1 MEPIRNVVNLLKFR
15 VSYGSLGNQYV
26 SEYGYIPSMTAGTG
40 RYIIGNSLP
49 QIVSSPQLVSSNYT
63 WENVVSGN
71 FGFDLGLFDNSVS
84 ATFDIY
90 QRNTKGMLTQ
100 GRDLPDVLGAAEPNE
115 NAADLKTNGWELS
128 LTYKNNVLLAGK
140 GLCLTHALLF
150 LTAAHGSPLSIIRI
164 KI

>member
-1 MEPIRNVVNLLKFR
+1 
-15 VSYGSLGNQYV
+15 
-26 SEYGYIPSMTAGTG
+26 MTAGTG

-115 NAADLKTNGWELS
+115 NAADLKTNGWE
-128 LTYKNNVLLAGK
+128 Y
-140 GLCLTHALLF
+140 H
-150 LTAAHGSPLSIIRI
+150 
-164 KI
+164 